1 MSTFLFSLLLLSFC
15 LFWRSVYSLLWL
27 PHRTHRRF
35 LRQGVR
41 GPPRR
46 PLAGNAADVRRLYAA
61 AQAAPLPAFS
71 HDVAG
76 SVAPHYAEWSAR
88 FGRTFLYW
96 FGTRPRLAVV
106 DPELVRAVL
115 TDPTRAFEKVGLNPS
130 ADSCSGR
137 GWWGSRGPS
146 GPTTGGGPRP
156 STWSASRLP
165 ICGPPATER
174 FRQKST
180 FGCRF

>member
-1 MSTFLFSLLLLSFC
+1 MSTFLFSLLLLFFC
-15 LFWRSVYSLLWL
+15 LFLLLWL

-76 SVAPHYAEWSAR
+76 RVAPHYAEWSAR

-115 TDPTRAFEKVGLNPS
+115 TDPTLAFEKSQLHEKRSGTKVGFTVYHFPFYMV
-130 ADSCSGR
+130 D
-137 GWWGSRGPS
+137 
-146 GPTTGGGPRP
+146 
-156 STWSASRLP
+156 
-165 ICGPPATER
+165 
-174 FRQKST
+174 
-180 FGCRF
+180 